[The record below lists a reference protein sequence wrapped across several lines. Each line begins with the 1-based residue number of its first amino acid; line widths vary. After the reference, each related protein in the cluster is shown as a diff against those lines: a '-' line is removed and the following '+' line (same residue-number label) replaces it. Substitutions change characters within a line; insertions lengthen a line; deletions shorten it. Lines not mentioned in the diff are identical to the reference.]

1 MLHID
6 TSAPAF
12 RPATRDAGTA
22 SDQPH
27 LAPLYAP
34 FPRLMGVEVIEAT
47 PAKVRARLK
56 VREDLCRSGKTMHGG
71 AIMAFADMTGSI
83 AAFLN
88 LPEGCATTTIESKT
102 NFLSAAK
109 EGSVIEAET
118 VPFHVGRRSSVWQTK
133 VMREDGK
140 LIAVVTQTQMVLEQA

>member
-12 RPATRDAGTA
+12 RPATRDASQAT
-22 SDQPH
+22 DQPC

-47 PAKVRARLK
+47 PTRVRTRLL
-56 VREDLCRSGKTMHGG
+56 VREELCRSGKTMHGG

-88 LPEGCATTTIESKT
+88 LPEGAATTTIESKT

-109 EGSVIEAET
+109 EGTVIEAET
-118 VPFHVGRRSSVWQTK
+118 VPFHVGRRSSVWQTQVK
-133 VMREDGK
+133 REDGK
-140 LIAVVTQTQMVLEQA
+140 LIAVITQTQMVLEQS